1 MSKNERMVGISRRTL
16 VKSTAIGSLALAAG
30 GFSLPFTLRSAAAAV
45 QQAREKV
52 VWGACSV
59 NCGSRCA
66 LRLHVKDN
74 EVTWVETDNTGSDE
88 YGNHQVRACLRGRSI
103 RRRINHPDRLNY
115 PMKRVGKRGEGKFE
129 RISWDEALDTIA
141 SSLKKT
147 VEQYGNEAVYIQY
160 SSGIVGGNMTR
171 SSPSASAVKRLMNC
185 YGGSLN
191 QYGSYSTAQISCAMP
206 YTYGSNDGN
215 STTDIENSKLVVMF
229 GNNPAETRMSG
240 GGITYL
246 LEKAREKSNAK
257 MIVIDPRYTDT
268 AAGREDKWLP
278 IRPGTDAALVAGI
291 AWVLINENL
300 VDQPF
305 LDKYCVGYDEKTLPA
320 DAPKN
325 GHYKAYILGEG
336 DDKTAKT
343 PQWASQITG
352 IPEDRIIKL
361 AREIGTAKPA
371 YICQGWG
378 PQRQANGELTARAI
392 AMLPI
397 LTGNVGISGGNS
409 GARESTYT
417 ITIERLPVLDNPVKT
432 SISCFSWTDA
442 IDHGPQMTAI
452 RDGVRGKDKLDVPIK
467 FIWNYAGNT
476 LVNQHSDIN
485 KTHEILQ
492 DESKC
497 EMIVVIENFMTSS
510 AKYADILLPDLMT
523 VEQEDIIPNDYA
535 GNMGYLIFLQPV
547 TSEKFERKP
556 IYWILSEVAKR
567 LGPDVYQKFTE
578 GRTQEQWLQHLYA
591 KMLAKDPA
599 LPSYDELK
607 KMGIYKRK
615 DPNGHFVAYKAFRD
629 DPEANPLKTPSGKI
643 EIYSSRLAEI
653 ARTWEL
659 EKDEVISPLPVY
671 ASTFEGWNSPER
683 RTFPLQLFGFH
694 YKSRTHSTYGNIDL
708 LKAACR
714 QEVWIN
720 PIDAQ
725 KRGIAN
731 GDMVRVFNH
740 RGEVRLPAKVTPRIL
755 PGVSAMGQGAW
766 HEANMS
772 GDKIDHGGC
781 VNTLTSRAIAML
793 SVLTGNV
800 GINGGNSGVRE
811 GSWDLG
817 VEWFPMLENPVKT
830 QISVFTWT
838 DAIDHGTEMTA
849 TRDGVRGKEK
859 LDVPIKFL
867 WCYASNTLINQHG
880 DINHTHEVLQD
891 DSKCEMIVGI
901 DHFMTASAKYCDIL
915 LPDLMPTEQEDL
927 ISHESAGN
935 MGYVIL
941 AQPATSAKFERKPI
955 YWMLSEVAKRLGPDV
970 YQTFTEGRS
979 QHEWIKYL
987 HAKTK
992 ERNPEMPDYEEM
1004 KTTGIFKK
1012 KCPEEHYVAFRAF
1025 REDPQANPLK
1035 TPSGKIEIYSERLA
1049 KIADTWE
1056 LKKDEIIHPLPA
1068 YTPGFDG
1075 WDDPL
1080 RKTYPLQLTGFHY
1093 KARTHSSYGNID
1105 VLQQACPQEVWI
1117 NPIDAQARGI
1127 RHGDTVRVF
1136 NNNGEMLIA
1145 AKVTPRIL
1153 PGVTAIGQG
1162 AWLKADMFGD
1172 RVDHGGSINILT
1184 SHRPSPLA
1192 KGNPSHSNLVQIEK
1206 V

>member
-1 MSKNERMVGISRRTL
+1 MNSC
-16 VKSTAIGSLALAAG
+16 G
-30 GFSLPFTLRSAAAAV
+30 GFL
-45 QQAREKV
+45 
-52 VWGACSV
+52 
-59 NCGSRCA
+59 SR
-66 LRLHVKDN
+66 
-74 EVTWVETDNTGSDE
+74 
-88 YGNHQVRACLRGRSI
+88 
-103 RRRINHPDRLNY
+103 
-115 PMKRVGKRGEGKFE
+115 
-129 RISWDEALDTIA
+129 
-141 SSLKKT
+141 
-147 VEQYGNEAVYIQY
+147 
-160 SSGIVGGNMTR
+160 
-171 SSPSASAVKRLMNC
+171 
-185 YGGSLN
+185 
-191 QYGSYSTAQISCAMP
+191 YGSYSTAQISAAMS
-206 YTYGSNDGN
+206 YMFGANDGN
-215 STTDIENSKLVVMF
+215 SPDDIANTKLVVMF

-240 GGITYL
+240 GGVTYYV
-246 LEKAREKSNAK
+246 EQARERSNAR
-257 MIVIDPRYTDT
+257 MIVIDPRYNDT
-268 AAGREDKWLP
+268 AAGREDEWLP
-278 IRPGTDAALVAGI
+278 IRPGTDGALACAI
-291 AWVLINENL
+291 AWVLITENM

-320 DAPKN
+320 NAPRN
-325 GHYKAYILGEG
+325 AHYKAYILGEG
-336 DDKTAKT
+336 PDGIAKT
-343 PQWASQITG
+343 PEWAAKITS
-352 IPEDRIIKL
+352 IPAEKIIQL
-361 AREIGTAKPA
+361 AREIGSAKPA

-378 PQRQANGELTARAI
+378 PQRHSNGE
-392 AMLPI
+392 
-397 LTGNVGISGGNS
+397 
-409 GARESTYT
+409 
-417 ITIERLPVLDNPVKT
+417 
-432 SISCFSWTDA
+432 
-442 IDHGPQMTAI
+442 Q
-452 RDGVRGKDKLDVPIK
+452 
-467 FIWNYAGNT
+467 
-476 LVNQHSDIN
+476 
-485 KTHEILQ
+485 
-492 DESKC
+492 
-497 EMIVVIENFMTSS
+497 
-510 AKYADILLPDLMT
+510 
-523 VEQEDIIPNDYA
+523 
-535 GNMGYLIFLQPV
+535 
-547 TSEKFERKP
+547 
-556 IYWILSEVAKR
+556 
-567 LGPDVYQKFTE
+567 
-578 GRTQEQWLQHLYA
+578 
-591 KMLAKDPA
+591 
-599 LPSYDELK
+599 
-607 KMGIYKRK
+607 
-615 DPNGHFVAYKAFRD
+615 
-629 DPEANPLKTPSGKI
+629 
-643 EIYSSRLAEI
+643 
-653 ARTWEL
+653 
-659 EKDEVISPLPVY
+659 
-671 ASTFEGWNSPER
+671 TF
-683 RTFPLQLFGFH
+683 
-694 YKSRTHSTYGNIDL
+694 
-708 LKAACR
+708 
-714 QEVWIN
+714 
-720 PIDAQ
+720 
-725 KRGIAN
+725 
-731 GDMVRVFNH
+731 
-740 RGEVRLPAKVTPRIL
+740 
-755 PGVSAMGQGAW
+755 
-766 HEANMS
+766 
-772 GDKIDHGGC
+772 
-781 VNTLTSRAIAML
+781 RAIAML

-915 LPDLMPTEQEDL
+915 LPDLMTTEQEDL

-1056 LKKDEIIHPLPA
+1056 LKKDEIIHPIPA

-1172 RVDHGGSINILT
+1172 RVDHGGSINILI

-1192 KGNPSHSNLVQIEK
+1192 KGNPSHRAILSRSKRFKE
-1206 V
+1206 

>member
-45 QQAREKV
+45 QQASEKV

-74 EVTWVETDNTGSDE
+74 EVIWVETDNTGNDE

-268 AAGREDKWLP
+268 AAGREDEWLP

-599 LPSYDELK
+599 LPSYDEPAAGREDEWLPIRPGTDGALACAIAWVLITENMVDQPFLDK
-607 KMGIYKRK
+607 YCVGYDEKTLPANAPR
-615 DPNGHFVAYKAFRD
+615 NAHYKAYILGEGPD
-629 DPEANPLKTPSGKI
+629 GIAKTPEWAAKI
-643 EIYSSRLAEI
+643 TSIPAEKIIQLAREIGSAKPAYI
-653 ARTWEL
+653 CQ
-659 EKDEVISPLPVY
+659 
-671 ASTFEGWNSPER
+671 GWGPQR
-683 RTFPLQLFGFH
+683 
-694 YKSRTHSTYGNIDL
+694 HS
-708 LKAACR
+708 
-714 QEVWIN
+714 
-720 PIDAQ
+720 
-725 KRGIAN
+725 N
-731 GDMVRVFNH
+731 G
-740 RGEVRLPAKVTPRIL
+740 E
-755 PGVSAMGQGAW
+755 Q
-766 HEANMS
+766 
-772 GDKIDHGGC
+772 
-781 VNTLTSRAIAML
+781 TSRAIAML

-800 GINGGNSGVRE
+800 GINGSNSGVRE

-880 DINHTHEVLQD
+880 DINHTHEVFQD

>member
-1 MSKNERMVGISRRTL
+1 
-16 VKSTAIGSLALAAG
+16 
-30 GFSLPFTLRSAAAAV
+30 
-45 QQAREKV
+45 
-52 VWGACSV
+52 
-59 NCGSRCA
+59 
-66 LRLHVKDN
+66 
-74 EVTWVETDNTGSDE
+74 
-88 YGNHQVRACLRGRSI
+88 
-103 RRRINHPDRLNY
+103 
-115 PMKRVGKRGEGKFE
+115 
-129 RISWDEALDTIA
+129 
-141 SSLKKT
+141 
-147 VEQYGNEAVYIQY
+147 
-160 SSGIVGGNMTR
+160 
-171 SSPSASAVKRLMNC
+171 
-185 YGGSLN
+185 
-191 QYGSYSTAQISCAMP
+191 
-206 YTYGSNDGN
+206 
-215 STTDIENSKLVVMF
+215 
-229 GNNPAETRMSG
+229 
-240 GGITYL
+240 
-246 LEKAREKSNAK
+246 
-257 MIVIDPRYTDT
+257 
-268 AAGREDKWLP
+268 
-278 IRPGTDAALVAGI
+278 
-291 AWVLINENL
+291 
-300 VDQPF
+300 
-305 LDKYCVGYDEKTLPA
+305 
-320 DAPKN
+320 
-325 GHYKAYILGEG
+325 
-336 DDKTAKT
+336 
-343 PQWASQITG
+343 
-352 IPEDRIIKL
+352 
-361 AREIGTAKPA
+361 
-371 YICQGWG
+371 
-378 PQRQANGELTARAI
+378 
-392 AMLPI
+392 MLPI

-694 YKSRTHSTYGNIDL
+694 YKSRTNSTYGNIDL

-781 VNTLTSRAIAML
+781 VNTLT
-793 SVLTGNV
+793 
-800 GINGGNSGVRE
+800 
-811 GSWDLG
+811 
-817 VEWFPMLENPVKT
+817 
-830 QISVFTWT
+830 
-838 DAIDHGTEMTA
+838 
-849 TRDGVRGKEK
+849 
-859 LDVPIKFL
+859 
-867 WCYASNTLINQHG
+867 TL
-880 DINHTHEVLQD
+880 
-891 DSKCEMIVGI
+891 
-901 DHFMTASAKYCDIL
+901 
-915 LPDLMPTEQEDL
+915 
-927 ISHESAGN
+927 
-935 MGYVIL
+935 
-941 AQPATSAKFERKPI
+941 
-955 YWMLSEVAKRLGPDV
+955 
-970 YQTFTEGRS
+970 
-979 QHEWIKYL
+979 
-987 HAKTK
+987 
-992 ERNPEMPDYEEM
+992 
-1004 KTTGIFKK
+1004 
-1012 KCPEEHYVAFRAF
+1012 
-1025 REDPQANPLK
+1025 
-1035 TPSGKIEIYSERLA
+1035 
-1049 KIADTWE
+1049 
-1056 LKKDEIIHPLPA
+1056 
-1068 YTPGFDG
+1068 
-1075 WDDPL
+1075 
-1080 RKTYPLQLTGFHY
+1080 
-1093 KARTHSSYGNID
+1093 
-1105 VLQQACPQEVWI
+1105 
-1117 NPIDAQARGI
+1117 
-1127 RHGDTVRVF
+1127 
-1136 NNNGEMLIA
+1136 
-1145 AKVTPRIL
+1145 
-1153 PGVTAIGQG
+1153 
-1162 AWLKADMFGD
+1162 
-1172 RVDHGGSINILT
+1172 
-1184 SHRPSPLA
+1184 RPSPLA
-1192 KGNPSHSNLVQIEK
+1192 KGNPQHTNLVEIEK
-1206 V
+1206 I